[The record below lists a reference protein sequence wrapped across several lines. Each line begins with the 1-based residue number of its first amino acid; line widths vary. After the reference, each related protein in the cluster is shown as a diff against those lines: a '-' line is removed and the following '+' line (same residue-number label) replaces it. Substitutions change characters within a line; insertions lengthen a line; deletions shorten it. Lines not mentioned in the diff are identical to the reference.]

1 MSTTSSASIFWSRSS
16 SRRFVAS
23 VKDKAIAAFASTMI
37 FPKDAFS
44 SGESVPRFREAPA
57 IGDLSPEC
65 NKRALFNSS
74 RFVADEKAVV
84 AASIHP

>member
-1 MSTTSSASIFWSRSS
+1 
-16 SRRFVAS
+16 
-23 VKDKAIAAFASTMI
+23 MI

-65 NKRALFNSS
+65 NKRALFSSS